1 MAADDQ
7 HDKAIRAVLQGN
19 SKGEKHMATKEDDGA
34 KTLFTME
41 IKETAKPGVY
51 ALHAYDE
58 TGLQI
63 GQTPCVARASNVI
76 AASVDLIVNAGLTD
90 SLPLIGVE
98 DFQRGTAVE
107 SPTAPTQKLDGDP
120 GPGFTDMVEGLAK
133 WLNKA
138 GRK

>member
-19 SKGEKHMATKEDDGA
+19 AKGEKHMATKDSDGS

-41 IKETAKPGVY
+41 IKETSKPGVY
-51 ALHAYDE
+51 AIHAYDE

-98 DFQRGTAVE
+98 DFQRGAAAE
-107 SPTAPTQKLDGDP
+107 SPSAPTQRLDGDP
-120 GPGFTDMVEGLAK
+120 GPGFGEMVEGLAK
-133 WLNKA
+133 LLRGK
-138 GRK
+138 GVK